1 MLPSLPHRRPLS
13 RALSVVAL
21 VLLAPMA
28 ASAMPV
34 AGHVPGAIRQQHR
47 ALPANLLFVPTGD
60 ETINVYDLVNP
71 NKGGPLAQITSG
83 VVGAQFQMTADEAN
97 DLFVV
102 NDNFLNNNQE
112 YVSVYAP
119 PYDGTPTLLTGVEFP
134 IGVAVDFNNTVY
146 VSNCG
151 AYCSQSPA
159 VYVYKNGSTTPTSE
173 ITSSGFSSL
182 GGLAVDRAGTLYI
195 ASADRDT
202 GATTIFEMPSGSTTP
217 QPIALDG
224 LFNFGGVGVPSIQVT
239 GAGSLLI
246 GNNSNSIYTLGFK
259 LGAHVASR
267 LIDQFDFFDTPGI
280 AAFGPN
286 GSLYIP
292 INCPSN
298 GACEG
303 AVLGFGPKAKTP
315 SVIVGASAPIS
326 GVGVVPNPEFQ
337 ALHRRPPPLYAFV
350 HPVPTVRSFLPE
362 THAVPSIAPLA
373 TRARSAAVVTPRS
386 LLQRTRTGAV
396 GRGGGWLSAA
406 AKRGNHIMYVAS
418 SAGSTGF
425 VNLYS
430 TQGQTQPPI
439 GTIVDGISQPWGI
452 DTDAHGNLYVA
463 NSGNNTVTMY
473 APGSTTVSATYTQG
487 VGLPFDAKVGPDGT
501 LYVAN
506 AEGSPSGT
514 GSVTEYAPGS
524 TTPKLTITN
533 SGLFAFSVAID
544 KSNDLYVCW
553 YNLSSTTESIYEYP
567 PGSGSGTPLN
577 LDLPSPSFP
586 SYAMRVDHAGNL
598 VVWYESYDHSV
609 KYLAT
614 FPPGATEPSRKV
626 LGGSLLTIVTGIA
639 FPRAHN
645 AVYLS
650 TVNTNEGDKLS
661 YPRLVPL
668 DMIQLDNA
676 TGNALSPG
684 T

>member
-1 MLPSLPHRRPLS
+1 MLLNLPLTPRLG
-13 RALSVVAL
+13 RALATVAFA
-21 VLLAPMA
+21 LLTAPVA
-28 ASAMPV
+28 AAAVPV
-34 AGHVPGAIRQQHR
+34 AGHGSAAVHARHA
-47 ALPANLLFVPTGD
+47 ALPANLLFVPTGN
-60 ETINVYDLVNP
+60 ETVNIYDLQNP
-71 NKGGPLAQITSG
+71 NKRGPLGQITSG
-83 VVGAQFQMTADEAN
+83 LAGTQFQMTADEAN
-97 DLFVV
+97 DLFIV
-102 NDNFLNNNQE
+102 NDNFLNNEQE

-119 PYDGTPTLLTGVEFP
+119 PYDGTPTILTGVEFP

-159 VYVYKNGSTTPTSE
+159 VYVYKNGSTSPTGM

-182 GGLAVDRAGTLYI
+182 GGLTVDRAGDLYI
-195 ASADRDT
+195 GSADRDT
-202 GATTIFEMPSGSTTP
+202 GATTIFEVVNGTTTP

-224 LFNFGGVGVPSIQVT
+224 LFNFGGVGVPSIQID
-239 GAGSLLI
+239 GGGGLLI
-246 GNNSNSIYTLGFK
+246 GNNSNSVYTLGFK
-259 LGAHVASR
+259 QGAKVASR

-280 AAFGPN
+280 AALGEN

-298 GACEG
+298 GSCEG
-303 AVLGFGPKAKTP
+303 AVLGFGPRAKTP

-337 ALHRRPPPLYAFV
+337 ALHRRPPPFYAFV
-350 HPVPTVRSFLPE
+350 HPLRALRSSLPKPQAVASLAPATSVRF
-362 THAVPSIAPLA
+362 V
-373 TRARSAAVVTPRS
+373 AAVTPRS

-396 GRGGGWLSAA
+396 GHGGGWMSSA

-418 SAGSTGF
+418 IAGSNGS

-439 GTIVDGISQPWGI
+439 GMIVDGISQPWGI
-452 DTDAHGNLYVA
+452 DTDGHGNLYVA
-463 NSGNNTVTMY
+463 NSGNNTVTKY
-473 APGSTTVSATYTQG
+473 APGSTSPSATYSQG
-487 VGLPFDAKVGPDGT
+487 IGLPFDAKVGPDGT

-544 KSNDLYVCW
+544 KSNNLYVCW

-567 PGSGSGTPLN
+567 PGSSSGTPLN
-577 LDLPSPSFP
+577 LDLPAPAFP
-586 SYAMRVDHAGNL
+586 SYAMRIDHAGNL
-598 VVWYESYDHSV
+598 VLWYESYDHSV

-639 FPRAHN
+639 FPRAPG

-661 YPRLVPL
+661 YPGLVPL
-668 DMIQLDNA
+668 DMILLGNA

-684 T
+684 S